1 MGADGTEERMARRR
15 REENAGAPAV
25 RRRDG
30 SFDAYDL
37 VRRGGSLSGR
47 FDATTLPRTVD
58 RVAADGGPAQVSWRI
73 SGITDPSGRP
83 ALEVRIDGTVP
94 LVCQRCLQPFAFPI
108 AQQTTLL
115 LARDERELEMLDA
128 DDEHEVISAAAPL
141 DAATLAE
148 DELLLTLPF
157 VPRCERVE
165 CAESA
170 IPGAADTHGHAS
182 AGAFAALAAIKSRGA
197 EKGKN

>member
-1 MGADGTEERMARRR
+1 MARRR

-94 LVCQRCLQPFAFPI
+94 PGYETVRCLVRLKGDATP
-108 AQQTTLL
+108 AQLK
-115 LARDERELEMLDA
+115 EI
-128 DDEHEVISAAAPL
+128 HESVRRTSPNYF
-141 DAATLAE
+141 TLASPVRIE
-148 DELLLTLPF
+148 TELL
-157 VPRCERVE
+157 VE
-165 CAESA
+165 
-170 IPGAADTHGHAS
+170 
-182 AGAFAALAAIKSRGA
+182 
-197 EKGKN
+197 